1 MESSRTQFMAEGVWF
16 LGVVD
21 VIQLDAEEGGQRAGV
36 GPAVVDDL
44 ADAVILEDLLGELN
58 DGVSP
63 GLVLHVEQE
72 APRFC
77 RELDE

>member
-1 MESSRTQFMAEGVWF
+1 MEYSRTRFMAEGVWF

-21 VIQLDAEEGGQRAGV
+21 VIQLEEGGQRVGV

-72 APRFC
+72 ALRFC